1 MTKGYARF
9 LNEIISGESGGE
21 DREALAE
28 RIRGFSSN

>member
-1 MTKGYARF
+1 MWNGD
-9 LNEIISGESGGE
+9 EIISGESGGE